1 VPHFFR
7 TVRGGLACL
16 LAMSILPFIVQAAIS
31 EAPAD
36 EEAVPLQEK
45 ELTREEL
52 AKILSIPTDD
62 FVYLRENRP
71 DPFMP
76 FISEAVVETEIKEA
90 VEELTGMRRFEP
102 GQLTVVAI
110 VMSDNGPIA
119 MVQDSTGKGYVIRRG
134 TKVGRTGE
142 VVDIVTN
149 KVIIQ
154 QESSAQVTTAQQK
167 TVEMVL
173 KKEGDKNP

>member
-1 VPHFFR
+1 M
-7 TVRGGLACL
+7 A
-16 LAMSILPFIVQAAIS
+16 ILPFIVHAAIT
-31 EAPAD
+31 EVPA
-36 EEAVPLQEK
+36 EEEGSVDQQK
-45 ELTREEL
+45 ELSREEL
-52 AKILSIPTDD
+52 EKILSIPSDY
-62 FVYLRENRP
+62 FIYARENRP

-76 FISEAVVETEIKEA
+76 FISEAVVETEITEA
-90 VEELTGMRRFEP
+90 AEELTGMRKFEP
-102 GQLTVVAI
+102 GQLTLVAI
-110 VMSDNGPIA
+110 VMGQSGSIA
-119 MVQDSTGKGYVIRRG
+119 MVQDSTGKGYIVRKG

-154 QESSAQVTTAQQK
+154 QESSASVASGQQR